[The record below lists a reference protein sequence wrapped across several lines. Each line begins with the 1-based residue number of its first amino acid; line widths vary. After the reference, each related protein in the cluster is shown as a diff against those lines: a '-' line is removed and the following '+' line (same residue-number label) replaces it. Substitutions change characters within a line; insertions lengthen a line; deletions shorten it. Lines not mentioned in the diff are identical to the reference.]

1 MGRFLPII
9 AVLIL
14 FVSCQRKY
22 GEITYT
28 SDLIKISRISKHA
41 YVHTSYL
48 QTDDFG
54 NVPCNGLLYAKNG
67 EAIVFDTP
75 VDDSA
80 MLALLDWTRENLQSE
95 IKAVVATHFHEDC
108 LGGLGAVHSKQI
120 PSYALEQT
128 VILAREEGYILPQ
141 NTFRESMEKSIGNTA
156 VHIIYY
162 GAGHT
167 PDNVI
172 GYIPDDQVLFGGC
185 LIKSMN
191 ASKGY
196 LGDAVV
202 NEWSATVTKIKKAYP
217 DVRIVVPGHGATGG
231 SELLDYTISL
241 FKEGAQ

>member
-1 MGRFLPII
+1 MGRFLAFI
-9 AVLIL
+9 AFLIL

-22 GEITYT
+22 GEITYA

-54 NVPCNGLLYAKNG
+54 NVPCNGLLYAING

-80 MLALLDWTRENLQSE
+80 TIALLDWTQKNLQSE
-95 IKAVVATHFHEDC
+95 VKAVVATHFHEDC
-108 LGGLGAVHSKQI
+108 LGGLGAVHSRQI

-128 VILAREEGYILPQ
+128 VTLAAKEGNILPQ
-141 NTFRESMEKSIGNTA
+141 NTFPESMEKTIGNKL
-156 VHIIYY
+156 VHTIHY

-167 PDNVI
+167 ADNVI

-202 NEWSATVTKIKKAYP
+202 SQWSATVAKIKKAYP
-217 DVRIVVPGHGATGG
+217 DAKIVVPGHGATGG

-241 FKEGAQ
+241 FKDDIQ

>member
-9 AVLIL
+9 AFLIL

-22 GEITYT
+22 GEITYA
-28 SDLIKISRISKHA
+28 SELLKISQISKHA

-54 NVPCNGLLYAKNG
+54 KVPCNGLLYAKDG
-67 EAIVFDTP
+67 EVILFDTP

-80 MLALLDWTRENLQSE
+80 TVALLDWTQENLQSE
-95 IKAVVATHFHEDC
+95 IKAVVATHFHDDC
-108 LGGLGAVHSKQI
+108 LGGLRAVHSKRI

-128 VILAREEGYILPQ
+128 VTLAREEGNILPQ
-141 NTFRESMEKSIGNTA
+141 NTFQESMEKSIGNTS

-202 NEWSATVTKIKKAYP
+202 DEWSATVAKIKAAYP
-217 DVRIVVPGHGATGG
+217 NVKSVVPGHGAVGG

-241 FKEGAQ
+241 FEDEAQ